1 MHRQAVAI
9 FEDTMK
15 KISSDPINS
24 LNIGNY
30 DSPGNKLKRL
40 CDTLL
45 SQERDNTKITDTVL
59 AVFALFKDV
68 NIVKEKDQEM
78 LWKLIHNYKVNERII
93 KEWYIYLRQYN
104 DDSSSYLYLLDTFVM
119 NIVSYVIEFE
129 NRGKYK
135 NLPVTPKE
143 VPLNDNEQQILRY
156 VSGYIVFSLK
166 KKYNL
171 LSRSSK
177 SKEGAIAALQL
188 LGTFVKGQISK
199 VHNFLDFTH
208 RWVEQVNRGGL
219 VEVKDE
225 FYLFI
230 RSIENSIRKTLN
242 IGLIRR
248 YEGEDLRDVLRNEIL
263 QNYLVERYWHSLV
276 HYLPSEQ
283 LANTLK
289 LQIVEKWIDIRARSF
304 VSCYVQLLK
313 RKIASSKIKNVIST
327 RTEPAMRK
335 TLH

>member
-15 KISSDPINS
+15 KTSSDPIHS

-30 DSPGNKLKRL
+30 DSPENKLKRL

-59 AVFALFKDV
+59 EVFALFKDV
-68 NIVKEKDQEM
+68 NLVKEKDQEI
-78 LWKLIHNYKVNERII
+78 LWKLIHNYKVNERLI
-93 KEWYIYLRQYN
+93 KEWDIYLQQYN

-119 NIVSYVIEFE
+119 NIVNYVIEFE
-129 NRGKYK
+129 NRQKCK
-135 NLPVTPKE
+135 NLPMTPKE

-156 VSGYIVFSLK
+156 VSGYIVFALK

-171 LSRSSK
+171 LSKSSK
-177 SKEGAIAALQL
+177 SKEVAIAALQL
-188 LGTFVKGQISK
+188 LGTFMKCQISK
-199 VHNFLDFTH
+199 VHNSLDFTH

-219 VEVKDE
+219 AEVKDE

-230 RSIENSIRKTLN
+230 RSIENSVTS
-242 IGLIRR
+242 
-248 YEGEDLRDVLRNEIL
+248 
-263 QNYLVERYWHSLV
+263 QSLV

-313 RKIASSKIKNVIST
+313 RRIASSKIKNVIST